1 MTDAEV
7 TEEDSE
13 QSEIVHAIRRI
24 MKAEEAILQDDPA
37 DHLVT
42 DEAQQRIFAAL
53 DRLTG
58 GGEDNPPTVLEAVIF
73 ERLDPL
79 LRDWIDRYLPVW
91 WSVWCAKKSIG
102 ACQLTHHKTGR
113 TLRLKTTR
121 NDGLPGAHT

>member
-58 GGEDNPPTVLEAVIF
+58 GGENNPPTVLEAVIF
-73 ERLDPL
+73 ERIDPL
-79 LRDWIDRYLPVW
+79 LRDWIDRYLPGLVE
-91 WSVWCAKKSIG
+91 
-102 ACQLTHHKTGR
+102 
-113 TLRLKTTR
+113 RLVREEIHRRLSTDPSHNR
-121 NDGLPGAHT
+121 SDSPPENHTQ